1 MSDDDEDTRMGYDAR
16 SFHELVQ
23 FQRGGPV
30 TFATKRMSDGAVKLN
45 RLQFGF
51 RLLIGE
57 EHPFYV

>member
-23 FQRGGPV
+23 FQRGG
-30 TFATKRMSDGAVKLN
+30 ATKRMSDGAVKLN